1 MNGFFVTGTDTNVGK
16 TVLSALLVAA
26 LDALYWKPVQT
37 GAIEG
42 TDREQ
47 VRTWSG
53 APKERLLRE
62 RYRFDPPV
70 SPHLAAREAGLRITL
85 ESFEFPE
92 APAGRTWI
100 VEGAGGAM
108 VPLNERDFMR
118 DLMRHL
124 ELPVVI
130 AARTALGT
138 INHTLLTLAALREAN
153 LDIQGV
159 VLIGEENIENRRA
172 IEDYGDVRV
181 IGHIPV
187 LRNID
192 RAALLDA
199 FEKHFNRQAFQ
210 WA

>member
-37 GAIEG
+37 GAIDG
-42 TDREQ
+42 TDREL

-53 APKERLLRE
+53 APKDRLLRE

-85 ESFEFPE
+85 DSFEFPE
-92 APAGRTWI
+92 AQAGRTWI

-138 INHTLLTLAALREAN
+138 INHT
-153 LDIQGV
+153 
-159 VLIGEENIENRRA
+159 
-172 IEDYGDVRV
+172 
-181 IGHIPV
+181 
-187 LRNID
+187 
-192 RAALLDA
+192 
-199 FEKHFNRQAFQ
+199 
-210 WA
+210 